1 MTTIPGREAD
11 VTYGGCTMKL
21 FLDMGVGIGGD
32 KWPAAENFCSL
43 ITSKEY
49 ITFFRS
55 LISGRRVLELGSGNG
70 LVGILIDKLFQPKEM
85 CITDHPSHMKHIE
98 RNVIQNE
105 CASTTFSLAY
115 DWTGSVSNL
124 GDALQKPFDVIM
136 ALECVYREDL
146 YLPLIRAIK
155 QQSHKNTIC
164 FLGSTRQFTKP
175 LFFHMLEQNGLGYK
189 KLPVGLLEASVLD
202 ENTGERGMVAVA
214 TRDIMPGELVMEEK
228 EPLLYF
234 SQADQVQFQTIF
246 ASCFKKTRRFDAV
259 QMVGPKPLQPL
270 K

>member
-1 MTTIPGREAD
+1 
-11 VTYGGCTMKL
+11 MKL

-98 RNVIQNE
+98 RNVFQNE
-105 CASTTFSLAY
+105 CESTTVSVAY
-115 DWTGSVSNL
+115 DWTGSVSDL
-124 GDALQKPFDVIM
+124 RDALQKPFDVIL
-136 ALECVYREDL
+136 ALEWYVFPKTCMPQINHYAVFSLNVMICGRFICLRLFLGANALTFFIRCCYIYSVYREDL

-155 QQSHKNTIC
+155 QQSHKQTLC

-189 KLPVGLLEASVLD
+189 KLPVGLLQASVLD
-202 ENTGERGMVAVA
+202 ESIGMF
-214 TRDIMPGELVMEEK
+214 II
-228 EPLLYF
+228 Y
-234 SQADQVQFQTIF
+234 TI
-246 ASCFKKTRRFDAV
+246 
-259 QMVGPKPLQPL
+259 
-270 K
+270 

>member
-11 VTYGGCTMKL
+11 VTYGGITMKL

-98 RNVIQNE
+98 RNVVQNE
-105 CASTTFSLAY
+105 CESTTFSLAY
-115 DWTGSVSNL
+115 DWTGSVSDL
-124 GDALQKPFDVIM
+124 GDALQKSFDIIL
-136 ALECVYREDL
+136 ALEWYVYQL
-146 YLPLIRAIK
+146 
-155 QQSHKNTIC
+155 T
-164 FLGSTRQFTKP
+164 
-175 LFFHMLEQNGLGYK
+175 
-189 KLPVGLLEASVLD
+189 SVL
-202 ENTGERGMVAVA
+202 
-214 TRDIMPGELVMEEK
+214 
-228 EPLLYF
+228 
-234 SQADQVQFQTIF
+234 
-246 ASCFKKTRRFDAV
+246 
-259 QMVGPKPLQPL
+259 
-270 K
+270 

>member
-98 RNVIQNE
+98 RNVVQNE
-105 CASTTFSLAY
+105 CESTTFSLAY
-115 DWTGSVSNL
+115 DWTGPVSDL
-124 GDALQKPFDVIM
+124 GDAFAETIRCDIGFRMVRLSINFR
-136 ALECVYREDL
+136 ALDRSYTWIIHL
-146 YLPLIRAIK
+146 
-155 QQSHKNTIC
+155 
-164 FLGSTRQFTKP
+164 FL
-175 LFFHMLEQNGLGYK
+175 
-189 KLPVGLLEASVLD
+189 SV
-202 ENTGERGMVAVA
+202 
-214 TRDIMPGELVMEEK
+214 
-228 EPLLYF
+228 F
-234 SQADQVQFQTIF
+234 QVQIH
-246 ASCFKKTRRFDAV
+246 
-259 QMVGPKPLQPL
+259 
-270 K
+270 